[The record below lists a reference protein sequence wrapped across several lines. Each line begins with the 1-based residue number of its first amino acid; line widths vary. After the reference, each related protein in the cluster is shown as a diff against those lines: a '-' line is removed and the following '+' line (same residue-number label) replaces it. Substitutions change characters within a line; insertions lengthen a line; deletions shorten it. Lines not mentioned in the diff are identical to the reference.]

1 MKYDHA
7 DSKVRFAGLTNND
20 DVEMTADLLSKY
32 GLDEQP
38 SVSLS
43 QVVQQ
48 LPPVEVAQ
56 LYVDNPYDEE
66 GEPLP
71 ITGTNATINPDTA
84 IKLTKE
90 RSETGNVREGVGDQ
104 MTYSTHSTGYAAVP
118 HYEFFLPMAT
128 AFQNADVRNIAG
140 EFRIYDDGAKVH
152 GDVMFQDPDT
162 QLNLADDSDPLFV
175 GLSVGNSYD
184 GTVSMYAMGFA
195 MDTFCDNSMRNLTE
209 KKSRKHIGEP
219 DEVAEWWDGVLVE
232 ITALG
237 DVLGDCIRQAME
249 IEIDFLEQPYDVE
262 ELYEL
267 LGLPGYLSRAAATTA
282 RNRSPREGGTR
293 TVLNFWT
300 LHSGLTSALTHD
312 FNGSSEVGSLETYS
326 RIARDMLWNPGNVV
340 SDIKTEW
347 ERQQRLDGSDDDA
360 TVERELATIEQYEM
374 TLDDRKAEFE
384 RFETQMS
391 ELLAE

>member
-1 MKYDHA
+1 
-7 DSKVRFAGLTNND
+7 
-20 DVEMTADLLSKY
+20 
-32 GLDEQP
+32 
-38 SVSLS
+38 
-43 QVVQQ
+43 
-48 LPPVEVAQ
+48 
-56 LYVDNPYDEE
+56 
-66 GEPLP
+66 
-71 ITGTNATINPDTA
+71 
-84 IKLTKE
+84 
-90 RSETGNVREGVGDQ
+90 
-104 MTYSTHSTGYAAVP
+104 
-118 HYEFFLPMAT
+118 
-128 AFQNADVRNIAG
+128 
-140 EFRIYDDGAKVH
+140 
-152 GDVMFQDPDT
+152 
-162 QLNLADDSDPLFV
+162 
-175 GLSVGNSYD
+175 
-184 GTVSMYAMGFA
+184 
-195 MDTFCDNSMRNLTE
+195 MDTFCNNSMRNLTE

-360 TVERELATIEQYEM
+360 TVERELATIEQYET

-384 RFETQMS
+384 QFETQMS
-391 ELLAE
+391 ELLVE